1 MTAVTWTSYGSS
13 DWLPLNSW
21 AFPNVPHRKQE
32 HAEKWGYEKGGTGWY
47 EQEDK
52 VLIPEAQQCKLPES
66 LHDVTYYGR
75 DALRAL
81 MQKAF
86 SREGA

>member
-1 MTAVTWTSYGSS
+1 M
-13 DWLPLNSW
+13 
-21 AFPNVPHRKQE
+21 FPTENENEK
-32 HAEKWGYEKGGTGWY
+32 HAEKWSYEKGSTGWY
-47 EQEDK
+47 KQEDK

-66 LHDVTYYGR
+66 LHDLTLYGR
-75 DALRAL
+75 DALWAL